1 VEQLI
6 WEVKSTR
13 PASLANKHRDR
24 WFELRSILTILY
36 GINKPMKP
44 WKRYHL
50 STCSLSL
57 PSSAGFTLAEVVIV
71 TLLLGIL
78 AMLGLPTLNSAMVDS
93 RLSAA
98 VEEIVNALQYAQ
110 LTTMTSG
117 RETRVVIGAPQDR
130 VAVRH
135 YKTNADLFGGGDELV
150 AGDVESGTYE
160 LMQHPLNKGTDYE
173 IILPDENRFR
183 GVDITA
189 SDFNVA
195 APVYFDTLGA
205 PSKGGTVTLA
215 LGDRQMVVTLDAMTG
230 KVTVS
235 N

>member
-1 VEQLI
+1 
-6 WEVKSTR
+6 
-13 PASLANKHRDR
+13 
-24 WFELRSILTILY
+24 
-36 GINKPMKP
+36 MKP

-189 SDFNVA
+189 SDFNVE
-195 APVYFDTLGA
+195 APVFFDTLGA
-205 PSKGGTVTLA
+205 PSKGGTATLA
-215 LGDRQMVVTLDAMTG
+215 LGNRQMVVTLDAMTG